1 MIRAERHITVET
13 LICHAIFA
21 VLGSQATLWRVKM
34 RTLVPGQGATRFT
47 LEERVF
53 AHFHWFLRM
62 ACNENSNVQRAPNAR
77 LYDTYRVKMAV
88 DSFAWSFRRV
98 VTRTHDAQTS
108 DCVVSGFSIPLSKF
122 ISWLN
127 G

>member
-34 RTLVPGQGATRFT
+34 RTLVPGQ
-47 LEERVF
+47 ERLF

-62 ACNENSNVQRAPNAR
+62 ACNENPNVQRDQTHA
-77 LYDTYRVKMAV
+77 YM
-88 DSFAWSFRRV
+88 
-98 VTRTHDAQTS
+98 TRS
-108 DCVVSGFSIPLSKF
+108 V
-122 ISWLN
+122 
-127 G
+127 